1 MRCPYCSGLNGERAS
16 FCAHCGRDLVPVQQ
30 ARQQPGQT
38 QQPQQSPFL
47 PAPHSKPTIQ
57 GATRPSSLHQQPPQP
72 PVVPRQPP
80 GVQSP
85 PRMPVSIPQAPQPQQ
100 VIEPPVHFPPRTM
113 AQLRE
118 LETEAVPYTL
128 VDDTIAAGRKKI
140 VRIVYRRCAAWQQVA
155 TLLKAFHEQK
165 QLEAFD
171 TILVQG
177 VLEQD
182 RTPYAFTN
190 GQLQFDRNVR
200 LGSQTLNRYQIETGN
215 GFESDSVRILLE
227 EK

>member
-1 MRCPYCSGLNGERAS
+1 MRCPYCGGLNGERAS
-16 FCAHCGRDLVPVQQ
+16 FCAQCGRDLVPVQQ
-30 ARQQPGQT
+30 TRQQPGQT

-47 PAPHSKPTIQ
+47 PAPRPKPTTQ
-57 GATRPSSLHQQPPQP
+57 GARPNSPHPQPPQP
-72 PVVPRQPP
+72 PTVPRQTPA
-80 GVQSP
+80 VQQP
-85 PRMPVSIPQAPQPQQ
+85 PRMPVPIPQAPQPEQ

-113 AQLRE
+113 EQLRE
-118 LETEAVPYTL
+118 LEVEAVPYTL
-128 VDDTIAAGRKKI
+128 ADEGIAVGRKRI
-140 VRIVYRRCAAWQQVA
+140 IRIVYRRCTAWQQVA

-171 TILVQG
+171 TIIVQG

-200 LGSQTLNRYQIETGN
+200 LGSQVLNRYQIETGN
-215 GFESDSVRILLE
+215 GFESDSVRVLLE

>member
-1 MRCPYCSGLNGERAS
+1 MRCPYCGGLNGERAS
-16 FCAHCGRDLVPVQQ
+16 FCAQCGRDLVPVQQ
-30 ARQQPGQT
+30 ARQQPGQI

-47 PAPHSKPTIQ
+47 PAPHSKPTTQ
-57 GATRPSSLHQQPPQP
+57 GATRPNPPHQQPPQLP
-72 PVVPRQPP
+72 TVPRQAPK
-80 GVQSP
+80 VQQP
-85 PRMPVSIPQAPQPQQ
+85 PRIPVPIPQPPQLQQ
-100 VIEPPVHFPPRTM
+100 AIEPPAQFPPRTM
-113 AQLRE
+113 EQLRE
-118 LETEAVPYTL
+118 LEAEAVPYTL
-128 VDDTIAAGRKKI
+128 ADDSVAAGRKRI
-140 VRIVYRRCAAWQQVA
+140 VRIVYRHCAAWQQVA
-155 TLLKAFHEQK
+155 TLLRAFHEQK
-165 QLEAFD
+165 QLETFD

-182 RTPYAFTN
+182 KAPYAFTN